1 MNLEENDLDQY
12 ISKEVLEPKGY
23 ERIIAYSIKDHLIPH
38 VPSNTLKESFSS
50 LMNLF
55 EGNII
60 NKKMTLRNELEYVKI
75 QNLDTMQSY
84 YTWVVEFKEQIEAF
98 KEEEDIIMTT
108 LSRSHK
114 EVGYLQRTLGRV
126 HTRRSST
133 HNNRIEHRSNKISI
147 SHDL

>member
-1 MNLEENDLDQY
+1 MDQY
-12 ISKEVLEPKGY
+12 ISKEVLEPKGD
-23 ERIIAYSIKDHLIPH
+23 ERIIAYSIKDHLIPR

-50 LMNLF
+50 LTNLF

-60 NKKMTLRNELEYVKI
+60 NKKMTLTNELEYVKI

-126 HTRRSST
+126 HTRRIST
-133 HNNRIEHRSNKISI
+133 HNNRIEHWSNKISI

>member
-1 MNLEENDLDQY
+1 MDQY
-12 ISKEVLEPKGY
+12 ISTEVLEPKGD
-23 ERIIAYSIKDHLIPH
+23 ERSISCSIKDHLIPH
-38 VPSNTLKESFSS
+38 VSSLKTPKESFDT
-50 LMNLF
+50 LTKLF

-60 NKKMTLRNELEYVKI
+60 NKKMTLRNELENVKI
-75 QNLDTMQSY
+75 HNLDTMQSY
-84 YTWVVEFKEQIEAF
+84 YIRVDEFKEEIEAF

-114 EVGYLQRTLGRV
+114 EVGYLWWNLGRV

-133 HNNRIEHRSNKISI
+133 QNNRIEHRSNKISI